1 MYIALHSNGNDN
13 LCFFLNILKASS
25 LPNNADMQIL
35 DIGGTTQFTSRGPVV
50 QVTIN
55 YNFAV
60 ILGSGSVTIHWI
72 TA

>member
-1 MYIALHSNGNDN
+1 
-13 LCFFLNILKASS
+13 
-25 LPNNADMQIL
+25 MQIL

>member
-1 MYIALHSNGNDN
+1 
-13 LCFFLNILKASS
+13 
-25 LPNNADMQIL
+25 MQIL
-35 DIGGTTQFTSRGPVV
+35 DIGGTTQFTSGGPVV

-60 ILGSGSVTIHWI
+60 IQGSGSVTIHWI